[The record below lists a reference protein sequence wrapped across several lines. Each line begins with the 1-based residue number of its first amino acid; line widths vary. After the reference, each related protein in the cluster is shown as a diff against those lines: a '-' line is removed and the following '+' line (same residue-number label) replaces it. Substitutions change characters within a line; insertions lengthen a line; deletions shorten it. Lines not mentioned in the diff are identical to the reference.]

1 MCADRRRQSACHTV
15 DVLTPARAA
24 TVDDLPSW
32 MQLAAEVEPLFG
44 PMPDFEA
51 RVRRAIERRT
61 ALVIATGNTV
71 AGAALLSRPN
81 QPHHIHWLAVLSS
94 QRRRG
99 VGHALIAAIVDR
111 WPTETIEVVTF
122 TADTAGGAPPAD
134 STKVMDSPVSG
145 RVTLLPTVIRGTF
158 MYCGATARSGSLRP
172 VASSSKVNKVYR

>member
-1 MCADRRRQSACHTV
+1 MPSRD
-15 DVLTPARAA
+15 A

-61 ALVIATGNTV
+61 ALVITIGSTV

-81 QPHHIHWLAVLSS
+81 QPHHIYWLAVRSS

-99 VGHALIAAIVDR
+99 VGHALLAAIVDR
-111 WPTETIEVVTF
+111 LSAPVEV
-122 TADTAGGAPPAD
+122 
-134 STKVMDSPVSG
+134 
-145 RVTLLPTVIRGTF
+145 
-158 MYCGATARSGSLRP
+158 
-172 VASSSKVNKVYR
+172 

>member
-1 MCADRRRQSACHTV
+1 M
-15 DVLTPARAA
+15 LTPTRAA

-81 QPHHIHWLAVLSS
+81 QPHHIHWLAVRGS

-122 TADTAGGAPPAD
+122 TADTAGGAPARRLYESHGFTCVGASDPAPDGSPRDLYILRRD
-134 STKVMDSPVSG
+134 ST
-145 RVTLLPTVIRGTF
+145 
-158 MYCGATARSGSLRP
+158 
-172 VASSSKVNKVYR
+172 